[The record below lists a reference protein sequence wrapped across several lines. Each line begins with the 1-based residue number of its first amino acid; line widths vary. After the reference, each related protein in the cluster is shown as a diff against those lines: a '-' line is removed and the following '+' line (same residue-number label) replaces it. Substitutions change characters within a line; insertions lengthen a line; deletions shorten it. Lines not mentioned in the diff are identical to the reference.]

1 MSFWN
6 EQSKLRYRSP
16 IRDLYDLYYKIRNNL
31 LFSVISF
38 LNVYLVLTDITFN
51 YQKLITVSIN
61 TLVLRDPL

>member
-6 EQSKLRYRSP
+6 GQSKLRYRSP
-16 IRDLYDLYYKIRNNL
+16 IRELYDLYYKIRNNL
-31 LFSVISF
+31 LFIVISF